1 MSMMKRVTRFVQ
13 SIWKRLFS
21 VTRIPTISKEKYEE
35 DLNEYRDLLIK
46 AYRRIKKLE
55 KRNKESRKLI
65 AKLYDELH

>member
-1 MSMMKRVTRFVQ
+1 MSMTKRVTRFVQ

>member
-1 MSMMKRVTRFVQ
+1 MMKRVTRFVQ

>member
-1 MSMMKRVTRFVQ
+1 M
-13 SIWKRLFS
+13 
-21 VTRIPTISKEKYEE
+21 TRIPTISKEKYEE

>member
-1 MSMMKRVTRFVQ
+1 MMKRVTRFVQ

-46 AYRRIKKLE
+46 AYRRIKNLE